1 MTAAASPPSGQ
12 RIVLLDP
19 VVANQIAA
27 GEVVERPASVV
38 KELVENAL
46 DSGATRVTIRLEDGG
61 KLLVRVTDNGCG
73 MSPADARLA
82 FARHATSKLVSAE
95 DLQSIAT
102 FGFRGEA
109 LASILAVARVSLSTR
124 RLQDDVGVRLT
135 GAGSVDLDQGP
146 VGCATGTDIAVEEL
160 FFNVP
165 ARLKFLRTASTE
177 TGRVLDF
184 VETLALGR
192 RDLHLT
198 LWVGTKKVLDF
209 PPDNDDMSRAHAVL
223 GGGIA
228 KRLYAVAGQGEYA
241 VKGLLSEPS
250 LFHSG
255 AGQLRIL
262 VNDRP
267 ISDRTLQQAVLQSY
281 GTLLERGKYPIGILW
296 LQCPAGSVDV
306 NVHPAKSE
314 VRFASQANVFGA
326 VVHAIR
332 DMLSHTPWIRD
343 HLPSRSVYSTAD
355 GAAPE
360 QTSAIHQSAFGAVLQ
375 SAYGAGP
382 RQQSGAIN
390 GSWPLSPTQASAP
403 SGAKSALAP
412 VAPLP
417 VNPYPP
423 LPLAEPAVGQ
433 WAGLRY
439 VGQVANCYLVCQ
451 DTTAMVII
459 DQHAAHE
466 RVLFERF
473 VVALRTG
480 ALPTQA
486 LLIPLAVPLS
496 PAEVAAITDESE
508 LVHRLG
514 FDITAAGPRLVRVL
528 AHAAL
533 LREADVAAQVRELA
547 ASLLAGGRGQAVE
560 TRIERHA
567 ATLACHAAFRGGDVL
582 HLPDVQH
589 LLAQMDGV
597 DLAAY
602 CPHGRPVWTRVK
614 FDDIGRWFGRP

>member
-1 MTAAASPPSGQ
+1 MTAAASPTSGQ
-12 RIVLLDP
+12 RSVLLDP

-82 FARHATSKLVSAE
+82 FARHATSKLISAE

-109 LASILAVARVSLSTR
+109 LASILAVARVSVSTR

-184 VETLALGR
+184 VETLALSR

-209 PPDNDDMSRAHAVL
+209 PPDNDDLSRAYAVL

-228 KRLYAVAGQGEYA
+228 KRLYPVAGQGEYA

-267 ISDRTLQQAVLQSY
+267 VSDRTLQQAVLQAY

-296 LQCPAGSVDV
+296 LQCPTGSVDV

-332 DMLSHTPWIRD
+332 EMLSRTPWIAD

-355 GAAPE
+355 GAPPE
-360 QTSAIHQSAFGAVLQ
+360 PTAAIHHFAHQAAAGTVL
-375 SAYGAGP
+375 G
-382 RQQSGAIN
+382 QQSGAIN
-390 GSWPLSPTQASAP
+390 GGWPQSSLQQGGIAGVESTV
-403 SGAKSALAP
+403 AP
-412 VAPLP
+412 VVHLA
-417 VNPYPP
+417 VSPYQP
-423 LPLAEPAVGQ
+423 LPLAEPALGQ

-451 DTTAMVII
+451 DATAMVII

-466 RVLFERF
+466 RILFERF
-473 VVALRTG
+473 VVALRSG

-508 LVHRLG
+508 LVHKLG
-514 FDITAAGPRLVRVL
+514 FDIAAAGPRLVRVL
-528 AHAAL
+528 AHPAL
-533 LREADVAAQVRELA
+533 LREGDVAAQVRELA